1 MHSFPQGNCFFELNS
16 RLALDG
22 RWYSHQIYQFDENAK
37 KDDFFNAHCRPK
49 KTVEPGKFPRL
60 ALNKNRIR

>member
-49 KTVEPGKFPRL
+49 GRMSNHENFP
-60 ALNKNRIR
+60 ALH